1 MTTAREP
8 FPSRHAAGFT
18 LVEMAVV
25 MLILTLLAGGLSAG
39 LGTQL
44 ARRAEANTDE
54 ALAEARDALLGHAIR
69 KGVFPCP
76 AKSATDGSENRNVG
90 VCQTYTGLLPWAT
103 LGINGTD
110 GWGRRLRYAVTPAY
124 AHNRISPADDGDID
138 VFTRNGNGE
147 VLKLTTEGGRTPAVV
162 LSHGANGLG
171 ATTGDG
177 QAFPPPATGS
187 DEAINATPDGR
198 QFYSRGLSENAA
210 APGGAFD
217 DRLTWLSPNLIANRL
232 IGSGNFP

>member
-1 MTTAREP
+1 MTPARCP
-8 FPSRHAAGFT
+8 FHSHHIAGFT

-39 LGTQL
+39 LRAQL

-69 KGVFPCP
+69 KGAFPCP
-76 AKSATDGSENRNVG
+76 AKSATDGSENRNAG
-90 VCQTYTGLLPWAT
+90 FCQTYTGLLPWAT

-110 GWGRRLRYAVTPAY
+110 GWGRRLRYAVTDSYTTKIA
-124 AHNRISPADDGDID
+124 ALNEGDID
-138 VFTRNGNGE
+138 VFTRNGDGE
-147 VLKLTTEGGRTPAVV
+147 VLKLTTEGGRTPVVV

-177 QAFPPPATGS
+177 QAFPPPASGS
-187 DEAINATPDGR
+187 DEAINTTLSGR
-198 QFYSRGLSENAA
+198 QFYSRSLSENAV

-232 IGSGNFP
+232 ISSGNFP